1 MKLSYRLGHTSIET
15 LTNAQ
20 ALLLVVISATNEHCA
35 ETSASDASDIV
46 LRISPDKTIREAV
59 VLSRYLVVEEG
70 RDLVVS
76 CGDLRAGDER
86 HVLVRFRCKAG
97 LGPHPLAEISLGYRQ
112 PGDTFEKRTV
122 STYVVVDRD
131 DRPDVPDL
139 DATVA
144 YNLAVVKA
152 ITRNDTPY
160 RRAPAPHYVAE
171 RRGSLKIRSVVSVNG
186 R

>member
-20 ALLLVVISATNEHCA
+20 ALLLVVISATQGNRA
-35 ETSASDASDIV
+35 DTATSDTSDIV
-46 LRISPDKTIREAV
+46 LRISPDATIREAV
-59 VLSRYLVVEEG
+59 VLSRYLVVNEG

-97 LGPHPLAEISLGYRQ
+97 FGPHPLAEISLGYRE
-112 PGDTFEKRTV
+112 PGDSIQKRTL

-131 DRPDVPDL
+131 DRRDVPDL
-139 DATVA
+139 DAAVA
-144 YNLAVVKA
+144 YNLAVVRA

-160 RRAPAPHYVAE
+160 RRAAAPHYVAE
-171 RRGSLKIRSVVSVNG
+171 RRGSLKIRSVVPFTG